1 MSLSEEK
8 KQEVRERFR
17 VHEKDN
23 GSTPLQIATLTER
36 INILAAHLE
45 KNKKDESSR
54 KGLLLLVARRR
65 KLLDYLRRKDEERY
79 IKMLKE
85 LGLRR

>member
-1 MSLSEEK
+1 MSISQLKKREIEK
-8 KQEVRERFR
+8 KFG

-36 INILAAHLE
+36 MSSLAAHLE
-45 KNKKDESSR
+45 KNKKDQSSK
-54 KGLLLLVARRR
+54 KGLLQLVARRR
-65 KLLDYLRRKDEERY
+65 KLLDYLKKKDEERY
-79 IKMLKE
+79 KTTIKE